1 MLYVSI
7 GTFENI
13 QLNLHYRN
21 EKNIIII
28 IIIIIIISL
37 PPGVWSGTTIL
48 VVTGLLTRKMIGN
61 SLGKMIEVFN
71 YQLISK

>member
-7 GTFENI
+7 GIFENVY
-13 QLNLHYRN
+13 LNLHYRN
-21 EKNIIII
+21 EKNII

>member
-1 MLYVSI
+1 M
-7 GTFENI
+7 
-13 QLNLHYRN
+13 
-21 EKNIIII
+21 KNIIII